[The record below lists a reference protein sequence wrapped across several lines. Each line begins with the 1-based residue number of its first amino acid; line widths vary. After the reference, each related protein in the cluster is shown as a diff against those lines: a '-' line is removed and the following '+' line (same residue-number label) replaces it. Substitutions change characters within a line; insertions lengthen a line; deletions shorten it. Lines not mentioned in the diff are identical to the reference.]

1 MDFITLL
8 TVVAILLI
16 AVEIGGR
23 DRNPL
28 LVLAGLT
35 LLGIA
40 LLSRLFSG
48 GGFFETVIP
57 LFTDVGLSL
66 LAAAAWLAV
75 RKSRAKPGA
84 FFLLGV
90 LSLGVA
96 GLGYVGAHFLRGH
109 SQAPAQEATFLL
121 ELGPDDHIDEV
132 AALLTRYDARYERAF
147 PTVSLEAD
155 EDLAQ
160 VFLVY
165 GDPASFEA
173 LMAALR
179 QDGENVDDVALNRA
193 VSFDPPMAGSA
204 SPPGVRRTYL
214 ENDPLVAQQWGLE
227 AIYGHEA
234 HALLRALR
242 PARKAVVAIVDTG
255 VDGGHEDV
263 AGAFKKSPGAT
274 DPNGHGTH
282 CAGIAGAVTNNGVGV
297 ASLNWESR
305 FVEVT
310 GYQALGAGG
319 AGTLESIA
327 QAIIDAANEGADV
340 ISLSLGEVAPTPPR
354 VLVKAVGFALRK
366 GAIVAAS
373 AGNAN
378 EDAATHFPSNIEG
391 VIAVAAV
398 DQTLKKA
405 RFSNTI
411 ASLTRPLAAPGVDIL
426 SLSPNGTYKT
436 MSGTSMATPVVA
448 GLLGILRALNPELT
462 AEAAYDLLH
471 ETGTTVED
479 SGQVGR
485 VVNAEAAIEAVQ
497 AAL

>member
-8 TVVAILLI
+8 TVIAFLLI
-16 AVEIGGR
+16 AVDVSGR

-28 LVLAGLT
+28 VMLAGMT

-48 GGFFETVIP
+48 GGFFETIIP

-66 LAAAAWLAV
+66 LLAAAWLAV
-75 RKSRAKPGA
+75 RKTRAKSGS
-84 FFLLGV
+84 FFLLG
-90 LSLGVA
+90 LASLGVA
-96 GLGYVGAHFLRGH
+96 GLGYVGARLLG
-109 SQAPAQEATFLL
+109 APAAQASLLL
-121 ELGPDDHIDEV
+121 ELGPDDRIEEV
-132 AALLTRYDARYERAF
+132 APVLARYGARYERAF

-160 VFLVY
+160 VYLVY

-173 LMAALR
+173 LTAALR
-179 QDGENVDDVALNRA
+179 QDAENVDDVALNRTVA
-193 VSFDPPMAGSA
+193 LYPPVASSPAGA
-204 SPPGVRRTYL
+204 TVERRFL
-214 ENDPLVAQQWGLE
+214 ENDPLVAEQWGLE
-227 AIYGHEA
+227 AIRGHEA
-234 HALLRALR
+234 HALLRPMQ
-242 PARKAVVAIVDTG
+242 PARKAVVAIIDTG
-255 VDGGHEDV
+255 VDGRHEDV
-263 AGAFKKSPGAT
+263 RGAFGKSPGNRDA
-274 DPNGHGTH
+274 NGHGTH

-297 ASLNWESR
+297 ASLNWEGR

-310 GYQALGAGG
+310 GYPALGAGG

-327 QAIIDAANEGADV
+327 QAVIDAANDGADV
-340 ISLSLGEVAPTPPR
+340 ISMSLGDVAPTPPR
-354 VLVKAVGFALRK
+354 VLVEAVGFALRK

-373 AGNAN
+373 AGNAD

-398 DQTLKKA
+398 DQQLKKA